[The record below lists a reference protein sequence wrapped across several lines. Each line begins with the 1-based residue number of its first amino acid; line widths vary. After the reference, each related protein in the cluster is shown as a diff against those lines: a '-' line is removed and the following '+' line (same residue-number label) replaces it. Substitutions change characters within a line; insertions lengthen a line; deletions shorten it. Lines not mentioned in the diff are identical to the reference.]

1 MAYSIPAV
9 PVFDT
14 VPDFDTLFETY
25 QTEALRAAY
34 LICGNRADAEDV
46 VQETFLKCYQ
56 ALDQLH
62 DPACAKAWLFR
73 ILTRTAWRVCAK
85 HKKEM
90 PVETLYDNQEPT
102 DEEASAPLLRTDRA
116 QTLQKALAT
125 LDGKHR
131 TTIILYYYNN
141 MSIKEIARA
150 TGCFEGTVKSRLYH
164 ARQQLKTCLEVDF
177 DEI

>member
-1 MAYSIPAV
+1 MAYSIPVSTAS
-9 PVFDT
+9 DS
-14 VPDFDTLFETY
+14 VPDFDTLFEAY

-56 ALDQLH
+56 SLDHLH
-62 DPACAKAWLFR
+62 DSTCAKAWLFR

-102 DEEASAPLLRTDRA
+102 DEDAAAPLLRTNRA
-116 QTLQKALAT
+116 QTMQKAIAT
-125 LDGKHR
+125 LDAKHR
-131 TTIILYYYNN
+131 TTIILYYYNG

-150 TGCFEGTVKSRLYH
+150 TGCLEGTVKSRLYH
-164 ARQQLKTCLEVDF
+164 ARQQLKTRLEVDF
-177 DEI
+177 DEV

>member
-1 MAYSIPAV
+1 MAYSIPAN
-9 PVFDT
+9 PAANA
-14 VPDFDTLFETY
+14 VPDFDTLFERY

-56 ALDQLH
+56 SLGQLK

-73 ILTRTAWRVCAK
+73 ILTRTAWQICAK

-90 PVETLYDNQEPT
+90 PVEALYDDQAPT
-102 DEEASAPLLRTDRA
+102 DEDAAAPLLRTDRA
-116 QTLQKALAT
+116 QTLQKALAA
-125 LDGKHR
+125 LDTKHR
-131 TTIILYYYNN
+131 TTVILYYYNDLP
-141 MSIKEIARA
+141 IKEIARV

-164 ARQQLKTCLEVDF
+164 ARQQLKSCLEVDF